1 MPLYPLGTLER
12 PIRIPIMALDITGAW
27 SAGDDLRIIKVL
39 LLPFGTYTLEC
50 TQNCMNQLEDMSPE
64 AALDVVSLLD
74 AYDASQQA
82 ESNANAGD
90 TEGKVLVK
98 ADVLEWEVTGV
109 GQPTGPQQEMNRIR
123 MEISNYF
130 AFCSCMGNA
139 NGGHTGYGYATTSLI
154 RS

>member
-1 MPLYPLGTLER
+1 
-12 PIRIPIMALDITGAW
+12 MALDTTGAW

-39 LLPFGTYTLEC
+39 MLPFGTYTLDC

-74 AYDASQQA
+74 AYDASQQT
-82 ESNANAGD
+82 ESNTNAGD

-98 ADVLEWEVTGV
+98 ADVLEWEVTGT

-123 MEISNYF
+123 AEIANYF
-130 AFCSCMGNA
+130 AFCSCMGGSI
-139 NGGHTGYGYATTSLI
+139 GGHNGYGYATAPLI